1 MGAAFSAFLP
11 VGMIIL
17 MFVLGLRLAPRDI
30 IAPLAAPRALAVGL
44 GLQMLALPLLA
55 WTIGHVAGLSPTLL
69 AGFMLVAAAPGGVTS
84 NYIAHLARAD
94 LGLSVTMTLI
104 TSLAVALSLP
114 VVLVLARVPMPEAT
128 GLVGIGVKMALV
140 AVVPI
145 AAGVAVS
152 VVAPERSAAAL
163 RLGEPLAKAIFAIL
177 VIGTFVQNRAAM
189 QLHFG
194 DLGAP
199 IVALNLGALALGR
212 SVPAILGIAAAP
224 ARAIMVEVSL
234 QNIAVT
240 IFVAT
245 TLLGRSELAIPG
257 LLYAVVMNVTAL
269 ALIGTSRR
277 SWRPAL

>member
-189 QLHFG
+189 QQHFG

-269 ALIGTSRR
+269 ALIATSRR

>member
-55 WTIGHVAGLSPTLL
+55 WTIGRVAGLSPTLL

-177 VIGTFVQNRAAM
+177 VIGTIVQNRAAM

>member
-30 IAPLAAPRALAVGL
+30 IAPRAAPRALAVGL

-94 LGLSVTMTLI
+94 LGRSVTMTLI

-114 VVLVLARVPMPEAT
+114 AVLVLARVPMPEAT

>member
-189 QLHFG
+189 QQHFG